1 MKSSYFITVV
11 FTSLVVLLLTSCGA
25 TKKRI
30 DRNFNYFQTGL
41 DSIGQLTYKD
51 PLIVQND
58 VLSIQVYSNTVNPE
72 QTLIFNQA
80 NAGAMG
86 MAQGAAMQVSGG
98 MGVML
103 GYQVDSNGDIIFP
116 VLGKVKAA
124 GKTKEQLAKDL
135 ENKLATYVKAPQVSI
150 RYLQFRVQVL
160 GEVKTPGMK
169 VFPTERVTLF
179 DALAMAGDLTDMGRR
194 DNVILLREEG
204 NERKHYV
211 VDLRNS
217 KFLSSEAF
225 QLKQNDVIYVPAKD
239 FKLKQLGVN
248 PNAQRDIQIGLSV
261 LSVLT
266 IIVSLVNIFR

>member
-11 FTSLVVLLLTSCGA
+11 FTSLVVLLLTSCGT

-41 DSIGQLTYKD
+41 DSIGRLNYKD

-86 MAQGAAMQVSGG
+86 MAQGAAMQVTGG